1 MSKIK
6 ILIPIYND
14 WKSAFKLLEDLD
26 LQVNNLTHEFS
37 VIIVN
42 DCSTEERSI
51 NNFNFNNLK
60 SIKIINMKENR
71 GHARCN
77 ASGLRYI
84 AEYEDYDYVIP
95 MDGDGEDRPEEITL
109 LINKVNDYPD
119 KVITANRIKRSE
131 GFFFKLCYLLHK
143 YLTFVFTGQ
152 SIKFGNFICL
162 PKFAVNKMIKEKA
175 TWSSFSGAVA
185 KLFKDRKSIPSIRGK
200 RSFGPSKM
208 SFINLLKHSLLI
220 IAVFKM
226 ILLIRSILFLITY
239 LFLVIGKISVITLM
253 PVIVVIFMMLS
264 VIILSKRE
272 NIIEYNNSLENI
284 GSVEKLNEKFF

>member
-6 ILIPIYND
+6 VLIPIYND
-14 WKSAFKLLEDLD
+14 WQSAFKLLEDID
-26 LQVNNLTHEFS
+26 LQVNDLNHEFS
-37 VIIVN
+37 IIIVN
-42 DCSTEERSI
+42 DCSTEKRPI
-51 NNFNFNNLK
+51 NDFNFKNLK
-60 SIKIINMKENR
+60 FFKIINMKKNK

-77 ASGLRYI
+77 AAGLRYI
-84 AEYEDYDYVIP
+84 AEHEDYDYIIL
-95 MDGDGEDRPEEITL
+95 MDGDGEDRAEEITL

-143 YLTFVFTGQ
+143 YLTFIFTGQ

-200 RSFGPSKM
+200 RFFGPSKM
-208 SFINLLKHSLLI
+208 SFINLLKHSLSI

-226 ILLIRSILFLITY
+226 TLLIRSVFFLITY
-239 LFLVIGKISVITLM
+239 LFLVADNLSLITLL
-253 PVIVVIFMMLS
+253 PVIGVVIMMIS
-264 VIILSKRE
+264 VIILSQKE
-272 NIIEYNNSLENI
+272 NIIEFENSLENI
-284 GSVEKLNEKFF
+284 SSVDQLK

>member
-14 WKSAFKLLEDLD
+14 WQSAFKLLEDID
-26 LQVNNLTHEFS
+26 LQVRDLKHEFS
-37 VIIVN
+37 IIIIN
-42 DCSTEERSI
+42 DCSTEEKPT
-51 NNFNFNNLK
+51 NDFNFNNLT
-60 SIKIINMKENR
+60 SIKIINMKINK

-84 AEYEDYDYVIP
+84 AEHEDYDYIIP

-109 LINKVNDYPD
+109 LINKINNYPD

-131 GFFFKLCYLLHK
+131 GSFFKLCYLLHK

-162 PKFAVNKMIKEKA
+162 PKLAVNKMIKDKA

-200 RSFGPSKM
+200 RFFGPSKM
-208 SFINLLKHSLLI
+208 SFINLLKHSLSI

-226 ILLIRSILFLITY
+226 TLLIRSIFFLIAY
-239 LFLVIGKISVITLM
+239 LFLVAGNLSWITLL
-253 PVIVVIFMMLS
+253 PVIGVLIMMIS
-264 VIILSKRE
+264 VIILSQRE
-272 NIIEYNNSLENI
+272 SILEFENSLENI
-284 GSVEKLNEKFF
+284 SSIDQLK

>member
-6 ILIPIYND
+6 VLIPIYND
-14 WKSAFKLLEDLD
+14 WQSAFKLLEDID
-26 LQVNNLTHEFS
+26 LQVNDLNHEFS
-37 VIIVN
+37 IIIVN
-42 DCSTEERSI
+42 DCSTEKRPT
-51 NNFNFNNLK
+51 NDFNFKNLK
-60 SIKIINMKENR
+60 SIKIINMKKNK

-84 AEYEDYDYVIP
+84 AEHEDYDYIIP

-109 LINKVNDYPD
+109 LINKINNYPD
-119 KVITANRIKRSE
+119 KVITANRVKRSE
-131 GFFFKLCYLLHK
+131 GSFFKLCYLLHK

-162 PKFAVNKMIKEKA
+162 PNLAVNKMIKDKA

-200 RSFGPSKM
+200 RFFGPSKM
-208 SFINLLKHSLLI
+208 SFINLLKHSLSI

-226 ILLIRSILFLITY
+226 TLLIRSIFFLIAY
-239 LFLVIGKISVITLM
+239 LFLVAGNLSWITLL
-253 PVIVVIFMMLS
+253 PVIGVLIMMIS
-264 VIILSKRE
+264 VIILSQRE
-272 NIIEYNNSLENI
+272 SILEFENSLENI
-284 GSVEKLNEKFF
+284 SSIDQLK

>member
-1 MSKIK
+1 MNKIK

-14 WKSAFKLLEDLD
+14 WKSAFKLLEDID
-26 LQVNNLTHEFS
+26 LQVNDLKHEFS

-42 DCSTEERSI
+42 DCSTEERPI
-51 NNFNFNNLK
+51 NDSNFNNLK
-60 SIKIINMKENR
+60 SIKIINMKNNK

-84 AEYEDYDYVIP
+84 VEHEDYDYIIP

-109 LINKVNDYPD
+109 LINRVSDYPD
-119 KVITANRIKRSE
+119 KVITANRVKRSE
-131 GFFFKLCYLLHK
+131 GFFFKLCYILHK

-162 PKFAVNKMIKEKA
+162 PKLAVNKIIKEKA

-200 RSFGPSKM
+200 RFFGSSKM
-208 SFINLLKHSLLI
+208 SFVKLLKHSLSI

-226 ILLIRSILFLITY
+226 TLLIRSLFFLIAY
-239 LFLVIGKISVITLM
+239 LFLVVDNLSLITLL
-253 PVIVVIFMMLS
+253 PFIGVVIMMIS
-264 VIILSKRE
+264 VIILSQRE
-272 NIIEYNNSLENI
+272 SIIEFENSLDNI
-284 GSVEKLNEKFF
+284 SSVDQLK

>member
-14 WKSAFKLLEDLD
+14 WKSVFKLLEDID
-26 LQVNNLTHEFS
+26 LQVNDLKHEFS

-42 DCSTEERSI
+42 DCSTEEKPT
-51 NNFNFNNLK
+51 NDFNFDNLK
-60 SIKIINMKENR
+60 SIKIINMKRNY

-84 AEYEDYDYVIP
+84 AEHEDYDYIIP
-95 MDGDGEDRPEEITL
+95 MDGDGEDRVEEITL
-109 LINKVNDYPD
+109 LINRVNDYPD
-119 KVITANRIKRSE
+119 RVITANRVKRSE
-131 GFFFKLCYLLHK
+131 GSFFKLCYLLHK
-143 YLTFVFTGQ
+143 YLTLVFTGQ

-200 RSFGPSKM
+200 RFFGPSKM
-208 SFINLLKHSLLI
+208 SFISLLKHSLSI
-220 IAVFKM
+220 ITVFKM
-226 ILLIRSILFLITY
+226 TLLIRSAFFLIAY
-239 LFLVIGKISVITLM
+239 LFLVAGNLSLITLL
-253 PVIVVIFMMLS
+253 PVIGVIIMMIS
-264 VIILSKRE
+264 VIILSQRE
-272 NIIEYNNSLENI
+272 SILEFENSLENI
-284 GSVEKLNEKFF
+284 SSVDQLK

>member
-1 MSKIK
+1 
-6 ILIPIYND
+6 
-14 WKSAFKLLEDLD
+14 
-26 LQVNNLTHEFS
+26 
-37 VIIVN
+37 
-42 DCSTEERSI
+42 
-51 NNFNFNNLK
+51 
-60 SIKIINMKENR
+60 MKKNK

-77 ASGLRYI
+77 AAGLRYI
-84 AEYEDYDYVIP
+84 AEHEDYDYIIP
-95 MDGDGEDRPEEITL
+95 MDGDGEDRAEEITL

-200 RSFGPSKM
+200 RFFGPSKM
-208 SFINLLKHSLLI
+208 SFINLLKHSLSI

-226 ILLIRSILFLITY
+226 TLLIRSVFFLITY
-239 LFLVIGKISVITLM
+239 LFLVADNLSLITLL
-253 PVIVVIFMMLS
+253 PVIGVVIMMIS
-264 VIILSKRE
+264 VIILSQKE
-272 NIIEYNNSLENI
+272 NIIEFENSLENI
-284 GSVEKLNEKFF
+284 SSVDQLK